1 MKSII
6 SIAAISAALIIT
18 PTSGS
23 AQQNLAVASW
33 GGAYTAA
40 LTESMYRP
48 FETKNNIKIISADRG
63 AGLGE
68 IAAQVRSG
76 NIKWDVVDTGP
87 WEAIKACEEGLFEQI
102 DPAKLPAGANGTPAN
117 KDFATDTILPCA
129 VGVIF
134 YSNVI
139 AYDQAKY
146 GVNGP
151 KTVEDFFNITKFP
164 GKRAV
169 RKNAMVILEWALMA
183 DGVAVSDVYKV
194 LATPAGMARAFKK
207 LDTIKSSIVWW
218 TAGSQP
224 VQLLASGDVVM
235 TQAWHGRIADANV
248 KEKKN
253 FAIVWDGQ
261 LKELTMW
268 AILKG
273 SKNSV
278 AAQEF
283 IRQSTSAQSMALL
296 TNYIPYAPA
305 RHSSMALIPNDH
317 PNKPWLPTSPHTGR
331 SMSIDSKFWAENGE
345 DIDKKF
351 QIWLAK

>member
-1 MKSII
+1 MKSIL
-6 SIAAISAALIIT
+6 SIAAISAVLIGLPI
-18 PTSGS
+18 SGA
-23 AQQNLAVASW
+23 AQQNLVVASW

-40 LTESMYRP
+40 LTESVYRP
-48 FETKNNIKIISADRG
+48 FDAKNNVKITSADRG

-87 WEAIKACEEGLFEQI
+87 WEALKGCEEGLFEPI
-102 DPAKLPAGANGTPAN
+102 DPVKLPAGADGTPAN

-134 YSNVI
+134 YSNVV
-139 AYDQAKY
+139 AYDRAKF
-146 GVNGP
+146 GVTGP
-151 KTVEDFFNITKFP
+151 RTLEDFFNTTKFP

-183 DGVAVSDVYKV
+183 DGVAVADVYKV
-194 LATPAGMARAFKK
+194 LATPGGVDRAFKK
-207 LDTIKSSIVWW
+207 LDTIKSNIVWW

-224 VQLLASGDVVM
+224 AQLLASGEVVM
-235 TQAWHGRIADANV
+235 TQAWHGRIADANI
-248 KEKKN
+248 KEKKD

-261 LKELTMW
+261 VKELTMW

-273 SKNSV
+273 SKNSA

-283 IRQSTSAQSMALL
+283 VRQSTNSQSMALL

-317 PNKPWLPTSPHTGR
+317 PNKPWLPSSPHPGR
-331 SMSIDSKFWAENGE
+331 SMLIDSKFWMEH
-345 DIDKKF
+345 DDDLQKKF
-351 QIWLAK
+351 NIWLSK